1 MAERKLTEEVKLT
14 DEEKL
19 ALRLAVGKLVAI
31 AIGQEKQGDDAD
43 NPVPRIMELKVGDMA
58 RAGLAELSFFEVF
71 ALAGWVM
78 SNDDEVKRLGREQ
91 HGARQTEST

>member
-1 MAERKLTEEVKLT
+1 MAERKLTGEVELT
-14 DEEKL
+14 DEEKA

-31 AIGQEKQGDDAD
+31 VIDQGKQGDAD
-43 NPVPRIMELKVGDMA
+43 NLVPRIMDLKVGDMA